1 MIDTKPLTYASY
13 LHVDDLLT
21 LQRRLTGAHDEL
33 QFIVV
38 HQVFELWFK
47 LLVFELES
55 LRAAL
60 QNADVPTAV
69 HLLRRTHEIVHNLTA
84 GFTVI
89 ETMRPYDF
97 LEFRSELKPASGF
110 QSAQFREIEFMSG
123 AKDEHYLRSFDDA
136 PASADALR
144 RRLTEPTVWDAFVAL
159 LHSRGLPASS
169 DAEIVQSVIRI
180 QREAALAGLLEV
192 VEGLIEYDLL
202 WSLWR
207 QRHILMVERMIGARP
222 GTGQKSVSRVMG
234 EGYESMG
241 SGGVEYLRSTTG
253 KKFFPLLWEARTF
266 LER

>member
-1 MIDTKPLTYASY
+1 VKSREPLTYSRY
-13 LHVDDLLT
+13 LKTGDLLG
-21 LQRRLTGAHDEL
+21 LQQRLTQAHDEL
-33 QFIVV
+33 QFIIV

-60 QNADVPTAV
+60 QQADLPTAV
-69 HLLRRTHEIVHNLTA
+69 HLLRRAHEIVHNLTA

-97 LEFRSELKPASGF
+97 LEFRAGLKPASGF
-110 QSAQFREIEFMSG
+110 QSQQFREIEFISG
-123 AKDEHYLRSFDDA
+123 AKDEHYLSTFDDA
-136 PASADALR
+136 PASADTLR
-144 RRLTEPTVWDAFVAL
+144 RRLAEPTVWDAFVAL
-159 LHSRGLPASS
+159 LRARGLPADG

-180 QREAALAGLLEV
+180 QKEPALADLLEV
-192 VEGLIEYDLL
+192 VEGVIEYDLL

-241 SGGVEYLRSTTG
+241 SGGVEYLRSTVS

>member
-1 MIDTKPLTYASY
+1 MKNGEPLTYARY
-13 LHVDDLLT
+13 LKIADLLR
-21 LQRRLTGAHDEL
+21 LQQRLTGAHDEL
-33 QFIVV
+33 QFIIV
-38 HQVFELWFK
+38 HQVFELWFR

-60 QNADVPTAV
+60 QQADLPGAA
-69 HLLRRTHEIVHNLTA
+69 HLLRRVHEIVHNLTA

-97 LEFRSELKPASGF
+97 LEFRSGLKPASGF
-110 QSAQFREIEFMSG
+110 QSQQFREIEFISG
-123 AKDEHYLRSFDDA
+123 VKDEHYLRTFDDA
-136 PASADALR
+136 PASAEALR
-144 RRLTEPTVWDAFVAL
+144 KRLGEPTVWDAFVAL
-159 LHSRGLPASS
+159 LRARGLPAGS
-169 DAEIVQSVIRI
+169 DAEVVQSVIRI
-180 QREAALAGLLEV
+180 QKEPPLATLLEV

-222 GTGQKSVSRVMG
+222 GTGQKSVARVMG

-241 SGGVEYLRSTTG
+241 SGGVEYLRSTVS

>member
-1 MIDTKPLTYASY
+1 MKDTKPLTYDSY
-13 LHVDDLLT
+13 LRIQDLLT
-21 LQRRLTGAHDEL
+21 LQRRLTQAHDEL
-33 QFIVV
+33 QFITV
-38 HQVFELWFK
+38 HQVFELWFN

-55 LRAAL
+55 LRSAL
-60 QNADVPTAV
+60 QSADVPTAA
-69 HLLRRTHEIVHNLTA
+69 HLLRRVHEIVHNLTA

-89 ETMRPYDF
+89 ETMRPHDF

-110 QSAQFREIEFMSG
+110 QSLQFREIEFISG
-123 AKDEHYLRSFDDA
+123 AKDEQYLRTFDDA
-136 PASADALR
+136 PPSVETLR
-144 RRLTEPTVWDAFVAL
+144 RRLGEPTVWDAFVAL
-159 LHSRGLPASS
+159 LRSRGLAAAS
-169 DAEIVQSVIRI
+169 DAEIIGSVIRI
-180 QREAALAGLLEV
+180 QKEPALAPLLEV

-222 GTGQKSVSRVMG
+222 GTGHKSVARVMG